1 MAAGTPGTGGAPAP
15 GGRAL
20 TRRQRTPAQLL
31 EVIRSHGGL
40 TRAELSRLT
49 GLSRST
55 VAHAVADLLASGLLT
70 QEEAPGSRAGRRGRP
85 SVLLRPARR
94 PGQVI
99 GVDFGHVHISVAV
112 ADTSGRVLAEAR
124 ARADVDAD
132 ADAAL
137 DLAARL
143 AADVLGRAGLAMAGV
158 LAVGAGIPGP
168 LEGGTRAL
176 GVQAIMAGW
185 DGREVAREL
194 TGRFGRPVAIGNDA
208 DLGALGELRS
218 GAARG
223 CRDFVYV
230 KVSHGLGAGLV
241 LGGRL
246 YRGTRGIAGEI
257 AHVPVPG
264 SSGRCLCGNRGC
276 VATLTTVWPLRRR
289 LARLGLADTDSGWP
303 QAPLPE
309 HPAVSEVLGEAG
321 AALGQVLAGLCDTLN
336 PEAVILGGE
345 VGVLGGPFTAA
356 VRAAIDRHAQP
367 AAAAAVRV
375 HPAGLGTRS
384 ELMGAIA
391 LAADTAAQPG
401 PGPG

>member
-1 MAAGTPGTGGAPAP
+1 MAAGTSPADGVPAP
-15 GGRAL
+15 GAGAL
-20 TRRQRTPAQLL
+20 ARRQRTPAQLL
-31 EVIRSHGGL
+31 DVIRAHGGL

-55 VAHAVADLLASGLLT
+55 VAQAVAALLADGLLT
-70 QEEAPGSRAGRRGRP
+70 EEEAPGNRAGQRGRP

-124 ARADVDAD
+124 VPADVDAD

-137 DLAARL
+137 DLAAGL
-143 AADVLGRAGLAMAGV
+143 ARDVLGQAGLTMAEV

-168 LEGGTRAL
+168 LERGTRAL
-176 GVQAIMAGW
+176 RVQAIMAGW
-185 DGREVAREL
+185 EGREVAPEL
-194 TGRFGRPVAIGNDA
+194 SGRFGRPVAIGNDA
-208 DLGALGELRS
+208 DLGALGELRF

-223 CRDFVYV
+223 CRDFLYV

-257 AHVPVPG
+257 AHVLVPG
-264 SSGRCLCGNRGC
+264 SSGQCLCGNRGC
-276 VATLTTVWPLRRR
+276 VATLTTVWPLRQR
-289 LARLGLADTDSGWP
+289 LLELGLVEEGPGWP
-303 QAPLPE
+303 DAPLPR
-309 HPAVSEVLGEAG
+309 HPAVSRVLSEAG
-321 AALGQVLAGLCDTLN
+321 AALGRVLASLCDTLN

-345 VGVLGGPFTAA
+345 VGVLGGPFATA
-356 VRAAIDRHAQP
+356 VRGAIDRHAQP
-367 AAAAAVRV
+367 PAAAAVRV
-375 HPAGLGTRS
+375 QPAGLGTRS
-384 ELMGAIA
+384 ELMGAVA
-391 LAADTAAQPG
+391 LAAETAAQPG